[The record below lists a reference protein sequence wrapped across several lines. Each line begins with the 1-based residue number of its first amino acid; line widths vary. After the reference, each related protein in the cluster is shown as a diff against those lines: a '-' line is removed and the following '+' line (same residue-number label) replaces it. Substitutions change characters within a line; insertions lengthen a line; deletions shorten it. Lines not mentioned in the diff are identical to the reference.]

1 MTVKASTLAA
11 LEEALIRLLDGKPLH
26 TDGSLTVANLARE
39 AKVGRATA
47 NRAKDVVM
55 RFQATAG
62 TRRPPTSVALKDDG
76 INADTNSKEERRAL
90 RALASQVAILTLALR
105 DAELEVKRLTA
116 LLSQERAA
124 KNEEKVVALPIRTPS

>member
-11 LEEALIRLLDGKPLH
+11 LEEAMIRLLDGKPLH

-39 AKVGRATA
+39 AEVGRATA

-55 RFQATAG
+55 RFQAAAG
-62 TRRPPTSVALKDDG
+62 ARKPVAGADPKDDR
-76 INADTNSKEERRAL
+76 INAEANSKEERRAL

-105 DAELEVKRLTA
+105 DAEREVKRLTA
-116 LLSQERAA
+116 VLSQERAA
-124 KNEEKVVALPIRTPS
+124 RNEEKVVALPVRTPS

>member
-11 LEEALIRLLDGKPLH
+11 LEAAMIRLLGGKPLH

-39 AKVGRATA
+39 ARVGRATA

-55 RFQATAG
+55 HFQLAVSA
-62 TRRPPTSVALKDDG
+62 RRPAASGDPKDDG

-90 RALASQVAILTLALR
+90 RALASQVTILTLALR
-105 DAELEVKRLTA
+105 DAEREVKRLTA

-124 KNEEKVVALPIRTPS
+124 RNDEKVLVLPVRTPG